1 MRAQPFDD
9 YRPLLIAF
17 NLATQRGDASQ
28 GAGTIGPRRKV
39 VEARATRGKRSQHR
53 IAMRYGLVARHAQA
67 SQNVARR
74 PHHHRLCVRTH
85 HFRLY
90 YILLS
95 TNAARTRRT
104 RYNSARVL
112 RLDNKAI
119 AHIFYET
126 ADLMEVN
133 GDDSFRIRSY
143 RRAAEALEGHPQQVS
158 DLMDEPKKLLA
169 IPGIGKGMAAN
180 IQELNREGKLTPH
193 QELLKKYRP
202 SMLELLKIQG
212 LGPKTIAML
221 WSAFQVS
228 DLAGVEQLARDGK
241 LRELPRMSEKTE
253 QKILKAI
260 EDYRRISGRFLLDEA
275 DRTAEKL
282 TEHLR
287 HIQGIDKIT
296 PAGSLRRGRETVGD
310 LDVLVTGP
318 CCVDDQQRADLIEEI
333 LRFPG
338 IVQVLAKGDNKVSF
352 KLRNGLQVDVRTL
365 SPDTYGAALQYF
377 TGSKN
382 HNVTLRQRALK
393 LGFTLSEYGLF
404 RLDDN
409 QRVAGATEEEIY
421 GKLNLDCIPPEMREN
436 CGEIE
441 AAAEH
446 KLPRL
451 ITIDDIRGEVHMHT
465 VETDGRNTI
474 AEMAEAAKAR
484 GYQYIAITDHSK
496 NLAFANGLDDKRAVE
511 HIARIH
517 AANDQTEGITIMAG
531 IEVDI
536 LADGALD
543 LSDSVLEQM
552 DVVVASVHSAFNQES
567 GQMTDRLLQA
577 IGNGNVSILGHPTG
591 RLLLRR
597 DAYPFNMDAVLKTA
611 LQNKVAMELNAYP
624 DRLDLNDVHL
634 RMAREHG
641 VKVVINTD
649 AHHTTHFEKIK
660 YGILQARRAWLTPAD
675 VLNTL
680 PEKEFRQAMKRL

>member
-1 MRAQPFDD
+1 M
-9 YRPLLIAF
+9 
-17 NLATQRGDASQ
+17 
-28 GAGTIGPRRKV
+28 
-39 VEARATRGKRSQHR
+39 
-53 IAMRYGLVARHAQA
+53 
-67 SQNVARR
+67 
-74 PHHHRLCVRTH
+74 
-85 HFRLY
+85 
-90 YILLS
+90 
-95 TNAARTRRT
+95 
-104 RYNSARVL
+104 
-112 RLDNKAI
+112 DNKAI

-143 RRAAEALEGHPQQVS
+143 RRAAEALEGYPQQVS
-158 DLMDEPKKLLA
+158 ELLDDPKKLLG

-180 IQELNREGKLTPH
+180 IQELSREGKLTQH
-193 QELLKKYRP
+193 QELLQKYRP

-212 LGPKTIAML
+212 LGPKTIALL

-228 DLAGVEQLARDGK
+228 DLAGVEKLAREGK
-241 LRELPRMSEKTE
+241 LRELPRLSEKSE

-282 TEHLR
+282 TEHLK
-287 HIQGIDKIT
+287 HIKGIEKIT

-310 LDVLVTGP
+310 LDVLITGA
-318 CCVDDQQRADLIEEI
+318 CCVDDAQRAALIEEI

-338 IVQVLAKGDNKVSF
+338 IVDVLAKGDNKVSF
-352 KLRNGLQVDVRTL
+352 KLRSGMQVDVRTL
-365 SPDTYGAALQYF
+365 PPESYGAAMQYF

-393 LGFTLSEYGLF
+393 MGYTLSEYGLS

-409 QRVAGATEEEIY
+409 QRVAGKTEDEIY
-421 GKLNLDCIPPEMREN
+421 GALKLDWIPPELRES

-446 KLPRL
+446 NLPKL
-451 ITIDDIRGEVHMHT
+451 ITVDDIRGEVHMHT
-465 VETDGRNTI
+465 VETDGRCTI
-474 AEMAEAAKAR
+474 EEMAEAAKAR

-496 NLAFANGLDDKRAVE
+496 NLAFANGLDDQRAVQ
-511 HIARIH
+511 HIARIR
-517 AANDQTEGITIMAG
+517 AANQQIEGISIMAG

-536 LADGALD
+536 LADGELD

-552 DVVVASVHSAFNQES
+552 DVVVASVHSAFNQEPQ
-567 GQMTDRLLQA
+567 QMTDRLLRA
-577 IGNGNVSILGHPTG
+577 LENKNTSILGHPTG

-597 DAYPFNMDAVLKTA
+597 DAYPFDMDAILKAA
-611 LQNKVAMELNAYP
+611 LKNKVAMELNAYP

-634 RMAREHG
+634 RMARERG
-641 VKVVINTD
+641 VKIVINTD
-649 AHHTTHFEKIK
+649 AHHTSHFEKIK
-660 YGILQARRAWLTPAD
+660 YGILQARRGWLTAAD

-680 PEKEFRQAMKRL
+680 PEKEFRKGMAKQGSGVGG